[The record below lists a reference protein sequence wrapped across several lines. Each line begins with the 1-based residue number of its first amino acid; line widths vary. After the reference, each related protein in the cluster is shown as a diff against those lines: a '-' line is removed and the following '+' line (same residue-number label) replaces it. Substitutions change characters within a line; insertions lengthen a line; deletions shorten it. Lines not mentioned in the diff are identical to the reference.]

1 MQESLE
7 TQDFI
12 KNINGFFYDL
22 GQEWIFIHS
31 KLLCDRN
38 YLVTQ
43 AHQQIKQWLGVFHS
57 TEIWRLNFFSSRLAV
72 FQTVLFMV

>member
-1 MQESLE
+1 MQQSLE

-12 KNINGFFYDL
+12 KHINGVFYNL

-43 AHQQIKQWLGVFHS
+43 AQ
-57 TEIWRLNFFSSRLAV
+57 R
-72 FQTVLFMV
+72 